1 MAASQPASVPLQP
14 LPLPKQI
21 LANGVRLD
29 GRGFE
34 EFRGVFVDTKVISRA
49 AGSAYV
55 EIGDTKVMAAI
66 YGPRQSERKFGFS
79 DRGRINCEINVTSM
93 AQKVRGRQAQ
103 RINRKELSS
112 SLTCALE
119 GIVDV
124 DKFPKAVVDVYVV
137 VLQADGGEL
146 AAAITAASA
155 ALADAGREL
164 LDILPACTVALI
176 NDQLMLDPVPHESAQ
191 EQGSLLVAYSS
202 ALNQVL
208 QMNLTGCWTATQVK
222 EGLELAMGGCQQLKG
237 LVRQTLIDK
246 AAGEEEDVD
255 GMQQ

>member
-1 MAASQPASVPLQP
+1 MAANQPASVPLEP
-14 LPLPKQI
+14 LGLPKQI

-34 EFRGVFVDTKVISRA
+34 EFRSVFVDTKVISRA

-55 EIGDTKVMAAI
+55 EIGDTKVMAAV

-93 AQKVRGRQAQ
+93 AQKVRGKQAQ

-112 SLTCALE
+112 SLSCALE

-124 DKFPKAVVDVYVV
+124 NKFPKAVVDVYVM

-146 AAAITAASA
+146 SAAITAAGT
-155 ALADAGREL
+155 ALADAGIEL

-176 NDQLMLDPVPHESAQ
+176 DGQLMLDPVPHESAQ
-191 EQGSLLVAYSS
+191 EQGELMVAYSS
-202 ALNQVL
+202 MLNQVM
-208 QMNLTGCWTATQVK
+208 QMHLTGSWSASQVK
-222 EGLELAMGGCQQLKG
+222 EGLELAMGGCQQLRG

-246 AAGEEEDVD
+246 VTAVDADED